1 MKLTPRQKKFCD
13 YYLELGN
20 ATEACRKAGYKGKNL
35 NRMGTEN
42 LSKPVIKQ
50 YLEKRMSEM
59 DKKRIA
65 SAEEVLEILTKVV
78 RGEEKDQFGL
88 EVSIQDR
95 IKAGELLLK
104 RYRAFENVD
113 EKMEKLKRKN
123 LELDIKKKEK
133 ELENLS
139 NGGTESKVSE
149 YLEVLTEVLNN
160 E

>member
-35 NRMGTEN
+35 NRMATEN